1 MKKQEAQRFVLN
13 HKGADGRA
21 ESGSRTFRLSGLS
34 QLCFRPS
41 QMLIRRGESSP
52 VVQWVKD
59 RVVTATAWVAAVTQV
74 RSLAWELPYA
84 EGVDQK

>member
-1 MKKQEAQRFVLN
+1 MAELSLEAGPLDSQGF
-13 HKGADGRA
+13 
-21 ESGSRTFRLSGLS
+21 LS
-34 QLCFRPS
+34 CFRPS